1 MERFGAAGFTAAGT
15 GAAGAKAA
23 ASPATTAP
31 EWSRPLAEKN
41 STENNI
47 EEIVRLEE
55 EAEKDRTPVE
65 RVSETIGRFVGTLSF
80 VVVQLVFVVA
90 WIALNLAAKDF
101 DPYPFP
107 FLGGL
112 LAFEAVTLTAFVL
125 IRQNRMSLR
134 ADRRNHLAL
143 QITLL
148 SEQEAT
154 KIIQMLE
161 RMSRQLGMEHQ
172 VTDRESRELSGDTSI
187 DGIAREL
194 QTEMKEDVKGKK

>member
-1 MERFGAAGFTAAGT
+1 MELVNAPGFPLDCERHRR
-15 GAAGAKAA
+15 
-23 ASPATTAP
+23 ASPPRPDRQPDGKPMPATQTTNAQV
-31 EWSRPLAEKN
+31 
-41 STENNI
+41 NI
-47 EEIVRLEE
+47 ETIVRLEE
-55 EAEKDRTPVE
+55 EAERGGSFAE
-65 RVSETIGRFVGTLSF
+65 HMSETIGRFVGTLSF
-80 VVVQLVFVVA
+80 VVVQVAFVVV
-90 WIALNLAAKDF
+90 WIAVNAWRDNF

-187 DGIAREL
+187 DGIARDL
-194 QTEMKEDVKGKK
+194 QTEMEEDAKGKK